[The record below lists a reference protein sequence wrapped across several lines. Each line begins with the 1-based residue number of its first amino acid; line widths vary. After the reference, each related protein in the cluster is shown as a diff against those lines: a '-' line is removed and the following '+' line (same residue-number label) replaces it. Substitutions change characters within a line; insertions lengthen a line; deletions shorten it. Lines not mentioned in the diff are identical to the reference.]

1 MVTATL
7 CACGIDT
14 VLQPYHGACGIG
26 TVTATLCV
34 LVALT
39 LCYSHTMVHVALVLL
54 QPYHGACG
62 IGTVTATLCACGI
75 DTVLQPYHWCMV
87 H

>member
-1 MVTATL
+1 MLQLIVLVAVL
-7 CACGIDT
+7 W
-14 VLQPYHGACGIG
+14 LQPH
-26 TVTATLCV
+26 CV

-62 IGTVTATLCACGI
+62 IGTVTATLCVLVALTLCYSHIIGAWCI
-75 DTVLQPYHWCMV
+75 STVTATP
-87 H
+87 